1 MAIFTLRNGNEEI
14 TFKSKTLASAIKHC
28 AKLGYE
34 AKILICKTPT
44 REQMFC
50 KEPDYWEHLP
60 FVVCSEG
67 EIIRNI
73 EDVVLL

>member
-1 MAIFTLRNGNEEI
+1 MAIFTLIHENEEI
-14 TFKSKTLASAIKHC
+14 TFKSKTLASAIKYC

-34 AKILICKTPT
+34 AKQLICKTLT
-44 REQMFC
+44 REQMFF
-50 KEPDYWEHLP
+50 KTQEFWLHLP
-60 FVVCSEG
+60 FVACSDG